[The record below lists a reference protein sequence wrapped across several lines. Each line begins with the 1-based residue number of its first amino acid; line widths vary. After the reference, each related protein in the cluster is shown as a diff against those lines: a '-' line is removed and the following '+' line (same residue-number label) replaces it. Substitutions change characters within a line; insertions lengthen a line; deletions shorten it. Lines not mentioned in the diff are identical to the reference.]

1 MIVTLILAGFTL
13 GILGSF
19 HCVGMC
25 GPLALSLPVQH
36 LQGFQRFAGII
47 TYNIGRIVTYSIL
60 GFILGFVGMSF
71 SFFGW
76 QQIFSIV
83 LGCILLLI
91 FFASLFRK
99 RIFKNSFIQKTW
111 NQYIIGLLSSLFGK
125 KSFGALFL
133 IGLLNG
139 LLPCG
144 LVYMAVAGGLATG
157 NVLYGSLFMASFGL
171 GTLPAMIAMS
181 FAGSFISLK
190 IRNNMKKAIPYIF
203 ACMGILLILR
213 GMNLNI
219 PYLSP
224 ALEGRH
230 VESCH

>member
-1 MIVTLILAGFTL
+1 M
-13 GILGSF
+13 
-19 HCVGMC
+19 
-25 GPLALSLPVQH
+25 
-36 LQGFQRFAGII
+36 
-47 TYNIGRIVTYSIL
+47 
-60 GFILGFVGMSF
+60 
-71 SFFGW
+71 
-76 QQIFSIV
+76 
-83 LGCILLLI
+83 
-91 FFASLFRK
+91 
-99 RIFKNSFIQKTW
+99 
-111 NQYIIGLLSSLFGK
+111 LSSLFGK
-125 KSFGALFL
+125 KTFSALFL

-157 NVLYGSLFMASFGL
+157 NILYSSLFMASFGL

>member
-1 MIVTLILAGFTL
+1 MIVGFVLAGLTL
-13 GILGSF
+13 GVLGSF

-36 LQGFQRFAGII
+36 LQGFQKFAGIV
-47 TYNIGRIVTYSIL
+47 TYNFGRIFTYSLL

-83 LGCILLLI
+83 LGCILLVI
-91 FFASLFRK
+91 FFALLFRK
-99 RIFKNSFIQKTW
+99 KIFQNSFIQNTW
-111 NQYIIGLLSSLFGK
+111 NQYIVRLLSPLFGRK
-125 KSFGALFL
+125 TFGALFL

-157 NVLYGSLFMASFGL
+157 NILYSSLFMASFGL

-190 IRNNMKKAIPYIF
+190 IRNNMKKVIPYIF

-219 PYLSP
+219 PYVSP
-224 ALEGRH
+224 ALESRH
-230 VESCH
+230 VEICH